1 MKIGV
6 IGAGR
11 LGICFAL
18 LCEQAGYDVLV
29 SDIRE
34 DYVADLMEKKI
45 KTNEPDVQELPE
57 SFAINFSATTS
68 NEKVIQECDIIYT
81 LVATPSL
88 PSGDYDVSA
97 VWRVV
102 DDIIESGVQGKSFV
116 VGCTTNP
123 GDCEMFQE
131 QTCKARLGDFLQS
144 RIYCPRIYHQRST
157 ER

>member
-45 KTNEPDVQELPE
+45 NTNEPDVQELLIR
-57 SFAINFSATTS
+57 SQNFAATTS
-68 NEKVIQECDIIYT
+68 NEKVIQECDIIT
-81 LVATPSL
+81 LL
-88 PSGDYDVSA
+88 
-97 VWRVV
+97 
-102 DDIIESGVQGKSFV
+102 
-116 VGCTTNP
+116 
-123 GDCEMFQE
+123 
-131 QTCKARLGDFLQS
+131 
-144 RIYCPRIYHQRST
+144 
-157 ER
+157 